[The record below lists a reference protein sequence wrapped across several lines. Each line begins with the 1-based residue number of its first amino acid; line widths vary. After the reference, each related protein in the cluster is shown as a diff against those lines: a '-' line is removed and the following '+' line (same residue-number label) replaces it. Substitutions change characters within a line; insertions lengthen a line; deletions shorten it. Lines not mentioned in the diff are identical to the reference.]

1 MPASP
6 HLPDI
11 ANAAALLAFL
21 RDGLD
26 WPIPD
31 DALADELTFD
41 WTGDDLR
48 LSDSAARKLSSGT
61 VRQLRPIIAGQ
72 PWGVFLVEFA
82 DAQVYRTALRQILR
96 GLVPNRRRNPSLQAW
111 QHENLLF
118 ICATSDYQ
126 RISFAHF
133 RGEQAGRARLATF
146 GWRRGANYARTLF
159 EHNLPHLHWPDDD
172 GADAAGWL
180 KAWAK
185 AFDKEP
191 LTKEFFKRFDVA
203 LDAVK
208 ADLEKCQQ
216 LKPAEAYSRAQL
228 LLERL
233 IFLYYLQNRG
243 WLDQRRD
250 FLLANLL
257 PHRKRPGDFSY
268 YEDFLEKLFWTL
280 ASAPGSSDR
289 LTGVP
294 FLNGGLFDD
303 DEFAPT
309 PLRRKHNPPLRV
321 RNATFAAVFDQ
332 LLEAFNFTV
341 REDTPLNQDV
351 AVDPE
356 MLGKVFESIVLH
368 AEAADPDAVA
378 PDKRKATGS
387 YYTPRIVVHFICRE
401 SLRQYL
407 LNHLPGD
414 GWQPKLTALFEID
427 ATDGLDP
434 DELIRLRDIL
444 TPAEGKQ
451 IAELVAR
458 LKTCDPAVGSGA
470 FPVGLLQE
478 LVSLRRVA
486 EAAANGYVDP
496 FRRHG
501 AAWLHDTKAQIVADC
516 LYGVDIQQQAIEI
529 CRLRLWLS
537 LVVDYDLGVDPFVAD
552 RAQFQQ
558 AIGRISQLPNLEM
571 NFHRGDSLLDHVC
584 GVHAVIAPD
593 RASAYADDIARIQKL
608 GADLHR
614 ARKAGRKRK
623 LRLDLLARRL
633 DLSQRVIEDEL
644 KRLRAEAANAT
655 PGMLAML
662 GFDENASEADK
673 RRRIAAE
680 TRQLEEALQ
689 KIAADRKTLQKLEA
703 GRFAS
708 DFYPRLRRLEG
719 ADFDSPFNFA
729 WHIDFAEIFHRE
741 PQPSECGH
749 SECGRGLSAPTPQAE
764 PKNRKVGALRP
775 LPHSSSAGGFDL
787 IVGNP
792 PFVTARNPVKREL
805 YRERWARVCHRKFLL
820 ICPFFDLSFGL
831 LRPGGQ
837 LGFIVSNA
845 FAKREFGQPLVEDF
859 FPTVDVQKV
868 VDCSGLMFPG
878 HGTPTC
884 IVFGANRKPDE
895 QTSIRMAATLPGGG
909 DLRTAPE
916 ESLLWHTLAT
926 NHDNPSFADD
936 KVVVADRSR
945 KEMSK
950 HPWSFG
956 AGDAPTSKALGAEA
970 AGILREVLDDD
981 VGVCTMTNCD
991 DVLVLFADQ
1000 ARRLV
1005 GSTANI
1011 RVFQEGDTQR
1021 NWSAQPEQFA
1031 LCPYS
1036 KSNEVLPP
1044 SKLAPESLA
1053 YLKPYKHPLEER
1065 RSFGNKTFKEV
1076 GREFYEFERMN
1087 RTKYGHKLLIPWSF
1101 VSTHIHAALVL
1112 TDRLFKQSNMV
1123 ASLARQDLNDHLLAC
1138 GLLNSSA
1145 AHLWLKQVCYNKG
1158 AGEDEHR
1165 DRFEFSGTK
1174 VQQLPVPQLLAD
1186 ALRGK
1191 PNGLASRLTALSRAC
1206 WERGRQMPSLAL
1218 AKLFEKDG
1226 EAYHAWNASLPG
1238 HVPAAAEFAPAFAAT
1253 DDLRA
1258 RLAAAVARR
1267 EQLRADMIAL
1277 QEEMDWLI
1285 YAAYGLLPADDAAVE
1300 CGRGL
1305 SAPTAAA
1312 VESKNRGVE
1321 APPTFQPP
1329 PLQEHERAFRFWSR
1343 AGGDFDK
1350 AVAFI
1355 PADWPAERRQLWQ
1368 ARLAAIRDNEHIRR
1382 IEAPVY
1388 KRRWDEQW
1396 KVANRWTAGP
1406 AAYAQ
1411 ELTNAFR
1418 GWLAEKTEWHLEH
1431 KAGGGPLALDP
1442 WRAAL
1447 WKDPRIQAAWPVVAE
1462 AINRVELHKI
1472 ELGGKKP
1479 KLMPE
1484 ADPSSS
1490 AFARF
1495 FRDTINDETVPAG
1508 IPPAVPWEELEKKMT
1523 VPKRAIAVRGKLN
1536 VPRERFHQRKDGSYV
1551 WAGKQ

>member
-662 GFDENASEADK
+662 GFDENASETDK

-868 VDCSGLMFPG
+868 VDCSGLLFPG

-884 IVFGANRKPDE
+884 IVFGANRGPDE
-895 QTSIRMAATLPGGG
+895 KVPIRVAAILPGGG
-909 DLRTAPE
+909 DLRTPPE
-916 ESLLWHTLAT
+916 GSEVWLTLAAH
-926 NHDNPSFADD
+926 HDNAGFSSAQ
-936 KVVVADRSR
+936 VTVADRSR
-945 KEMSK
+945 KDMAK
-950 HPWSFG
+950 WPWSFDVG
-956 AGDAPTSKALGAEA
+956 AAPTKTAIDAACHAPLSDFLGGSVGVDAISSANDIYYLSADTLRRLGIQPRFAKPLLVGELLRNYEPDLTALTVWPYEGAEA
-970 AGILREVLDDD
+970 
-981 VGVCTMTNCD
+981 
-991 DVLVLFADQ
+991 
-1000 ARRLV
+1000 
-1005 GSTANI
+1005 
-1011 RVFQEGDTQR
+1011 
-1021 NWSAQPEQFA
+1021 
-1031 LCPYS
+1031 
-1036 KSNEVLPP
+1036 KP
-1044 SKLAPESLA
+1044 SLHAAVAA
-1053 YLKPYKHPLEER
+1053 YLKPF
-1065 RSFGNKTFKEV
+1065 RSFLEIRSQFKKTQLEAGLEWFEF
-1076 GREFYEFERMN
+1076 REYHRRAM
-1087 RTKYGHKLLIPWSF
+1087 TKQITYADI
-1101 VSTHIHAALVL
+1101 STHLHAVL
-1112 TDRLFKQSNMV
+1112 SEGDRVFNQHAPVIELPQKAGERDWHL
-1123 ASLARQDLNDHLLAC
+1123 ASSI
-1138 GLLNSSA
+1138 LNSGVA
-1145 AHLWLKQVCYNKG
+1145 LFWLKQLCFNKG

-1165 DRFEFSGTK
+1165 DRFEYAGGK
-1174 VQQLPVPQLLAD
+1174 VQQLPVPSSIAD

-1258 RLAAAVARR
+1258 RLAAATARR